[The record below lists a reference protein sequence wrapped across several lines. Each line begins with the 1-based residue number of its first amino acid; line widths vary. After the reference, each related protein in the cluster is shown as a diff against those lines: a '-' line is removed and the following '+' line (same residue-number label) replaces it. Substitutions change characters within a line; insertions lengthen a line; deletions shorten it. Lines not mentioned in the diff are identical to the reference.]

1 MFVQFINCLVTTIYE
16 NIIPIIVIVVFSQ
29 IIILILIRSDD
40 RYYCHI
46 DGCNEAFDTFDE
58 LIVHL
63 ITVHDYSYDSKTDK
77 LKTRKGEK

>member
-1 MFVQFINCLVTTIYE
+1 MVVQFINCLVITIYE
-16 NIIPIIVIVVFSQ
+16 NIIPIIVIVVLLQ
-29 IIILILIRSDD
+29 ILILILIKKDD

-63 ITVHDYSYDSKTDK
+63 ITVHDYSYDSKLDK
-77 LKTRKGEK
+77 LKTEKGEI